1 MYVVSTKPRFSIE
14 VTNNDATTVMAGIRI
29 NVGGQDIGR
38 APGYIEVLGRTL
50 HLLPI
55 NRSRWFDFPL
65 TREESLQSDKKLII
79 VFGPSRDPEG
89 VTMID
94 SIKLLVYN
102 ILFLLSINKYIIIIS
117 IFFYKDMEKLKNH
130 LDGLMKSMRLAMV
143 QCMVQHQL
151 VL

>member
-55 NRSRWFDFPL
+55 TRSRWVDFPL
-65 TREESLQSDKKLII
+65 TREESLQSDKKLTI

-94 SIKLLVYN
+94 SVKLLVYD
-102 ILFLLSINKYIIIIS
+102 ILFLLIINN
-117 IFFYKDMEKLKNH
+117 L
-130 LDGLMKSMRLAMV
+130 
-143 QCMVQHQL
+143 
-151 VL
+151 

>member
-1 MYVVSTKPRFSIE
+1 MNNDKLNIITNMFKTQYFVILFMDLIILLLGMYVVSTKPRFSIE
-14 VTNNDATTVMAGIRI
+14 VTNNDPTMVMAGIRI

-79 VFGPSRDPEG
+79 VFGPSRDPEA

-94 SIKLLVYN
+94 SIKLLV
-102 ILFLLSINKYIIIIS
+102 
-117 IFFYKDMEKLKNH
+117 
-130 LDGLMKSMRLAMV
+130 
-143 QCMVQHQL
+143 
-151 VL
+151 